1 MTFCMRTKLNK
12 MILAA
17 LLCLL
22 GVFLGGKASFAAF
35 RYTPLEAEVHFKCLD
50 VEGLDTAN
58 YEIVI
63 EPKDATTPVPDEDRL
78 TVNESGEGIFKMTIT
93 EPGTYEYLLYQ
104 VEGTQDRVKYDGSKY
119 NVQVFVTTDDNKQL
133 IYSVAASYADSGE
146 KPSEIAFQNEYIA
159 EEETTEATTEES
171 KEEPAPRE
179 TEVKKGEMSD
189 KPKADSA
196 KTGDGFSGSFVVL
209 LILVSV
215 LGMISVTYIKIRE
228 RRD

>member
-1 MTFCMRTKLNK
+1 

-22 GVFLGGKASFAAF
+22 GVFLGGKVSFAAF
-35 RYTPLEAEVHFKCLD
+35 KYTPLEAEVHFKCLD

-104 VEGTQDRVKYDGSKY
+104 VEDTQDRVKYDDSKY

-133 IYSVAASYADSGE
+133 IYSVAASYADSGD

-159 EEETTEATTEES
+159 EEETTEETTEATTEES

-179 TEVKKGEMSD
+179 TEVKKGEKSD
-189 KPKADSA
+189 KPTADSA